1 VQIVVAQFGDGTQA
15 VAQGVLDRGAE
26 RSAGRVVDERVV
38 TAHVERLGQ
47 ADDGVG
53 RGGDVAVLIAADLA
67 RVGTDLGGQ
76 VPLGPSLFLAA
87 LDITE
92 PASVSF
98 AALESYQRHLFHHK
112 KANGAPLSF
121 RTQAQRIIPAKSFF
135 AWMLTQGRIPFDP
148 AVGLVLPKAEHR
160 LPEATLSAEE
170 AEAVLQGPDVT
181 TVLGVRDRAILEV
194 LYSTAIRRAELIG
207 LRLWDID
214 HARGTVFVRQGKG
227 ARDRHVPIGARAL
240 LWVSRYFDLVRPKL
254 VAKETDVLFLSASGE
269 ALCADWLSRTA
280 KAYIAA
286 GAPGKRG
293 SCHLLRHTAATLMLE
308 GGADIRYVS
317 EMLGHAK
324 LETTALYTNSQE
336 LHQTRGIALVA

>member
-1 VQIVVAQFGDGTQA
+1 MSALALATEEYMA
-15 VAQGVLDRGAE
+15 WL
-26 RSAGRVVDERVV
+26 RSHGYAKTTVAGR
-38 TAHVERLGQ
+38 AHHLRALVE
-47 ADDGVG
+47 
-53 RGGDVAVLIAADLA
+53 
-67 RVGTDLGGQ
+67 
-76 VPLGPSLFLAA
+76 FLAA

-92 PASVSF
+92 PGAVSF

-121 RTQAQRIIPAKSFF
+121 RTQAQRIIPIKAFF
-135 AWMLTQGRIPFDP
+135 AWLASQGRVAVDP

-160 LPEATLSAEE
+160 LPEATLLAQE
-170 AEAVLQGPDVT
+170 AEAVLAGPDVT
-181 TVLGVRDRAILEV
+181 TLLGVRDRAILEV

-207 LRLWDID
+207 LKVWDID

-227 ARDRHVPIGARAL
+227 ARDRHVPIGSRAL
-240 LWVSRYFDLVRPKL
+240 LWVARYFDLVRPKL
-254 VAKETDVLFLSASGE
+254 VVKDTDVLFLSASGE
-269 ALCADWLSRTA
+269 PLCADWLSRTA

-293 SCHLLRHTAATLMLE
+293 SCHLFRHTAATLMLE

-324 LETTALYTNSQE
+324 LETTALYTNSRE
-336 LHQTRGIALVA
+336 LQQTGAKAQVA

>member
-1 VQIVVAQFGDGTQA
+1 MRDDELT
-15 VAQGVLDRGAE
+15 E
-26 RSAGRVVDERVV
+26 SASWLGI
-38 TAHVERLGQ
+38 TATSSTAIFPSSEALS
-47 ADDGVG
+47 ADT
-53 RGGDVAVLIAADLA
+53 R
-67 RVGTDLGGQ
+67 
-76 VPLGPSLFLAA
+76 PSVHAFNRCFEA
-87 LDITE
+87 
-92 PASVSF
+92 
-98 AALESYQRHLFHHK
+98 
-112 KANGAPLSF
+112 
-121 RTQAQRIIPAKSFF
+121 
-135 AWMLTQGRIPFDP
+135 
-148 AVGLVLPKAEHR
+148 KAEHR

-207 LRLWDID
+207 LRIWDVD
-214 HARGTVFVRQGKG
+214 HARGTVFVGQGKG

-269 ALCADWLSRTA
+269 PLCADWLSRTT

-286 GAPGKRG
+286 GAPTKRG
-293 SCHLLRHTAATLMLE
+293 SCHLFRHTAATLMLE

-324 LETTALYTNSQE
+324 LDTTALYTRVS
-336 LHQTRGIALVA
+336 IAKLCAVHAATHPAGNGTVTPDVRLLRPVSGGK

>member
-1 VQIVVAQFGDGTQA
+1 MTPLALVAEEYLGW
-15 VAQGVLDRGAE
+15 L
-26 RSAGRVVDERVV
+26 RSHGYAKTTVAGR
-38 TAHVERLGQ
+38 AHHLRDLVE
-47 ADDGVG
+47 
-53 RGGDVAVLIAADLA
+53 
-67 RVGTDLGGQ
+67 
-76 VPLGPSLFLAA
+76 FLAA

-98 AALESYQRHLFHHK
+98 SALESYQRHLFHHK

-121 RTQAQRIIPAKSFF
+121 RTQAQRIIPVKSFF
-135 AWMLTQGRIPFDP
+135 AWMLTQGRVPFDP

-181 TVLGVRDRAILEV
+181 TILGVRDRAILEV

-207 LRLWDID
+207 LRIWDVD

-240 LWVSRYFDLVRPKL
+240 LWVARYFDLVRPKL

-269 ALCADWLSRTA
+269 PLCADWLSRTT

-293 SCHLLRHTAATLMLE
+293 SCHLFRHTAATLMLE

-324 LETTALYTNSQE
+324 LETTALYTRVSIAKLRAVHAATHPAGNDNAGGADIRLLQPVDGA
-336 LHQTRGIALVA
+336 HQTS